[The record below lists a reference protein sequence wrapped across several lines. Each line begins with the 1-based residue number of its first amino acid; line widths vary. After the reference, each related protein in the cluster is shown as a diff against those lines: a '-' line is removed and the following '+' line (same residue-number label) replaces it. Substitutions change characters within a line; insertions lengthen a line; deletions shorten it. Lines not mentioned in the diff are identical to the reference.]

1 MSTPHDDA
9 PPAHEPD
16 CLPPEP
22 CVCAGLRGT
31 DGNPI
36 KDALARL
43 TQEWL
48 DKHVRHEIQA
58 LVKRG
63 NITLEERA
71 ALRCNS
77 WEWEHVYPALTD
89 EALLAAV
96 EHNLTNCA
104 RAPRPCT
111 TYDEALSNI
120 LAPLVVER
128 WKRTIRRDADQP
140 TADTVTTADLDL
152 VDRLDREATPGPWVV
167 RYEREGRGVSQPD
180 HEGSDRFILE
190 EGANGTREDVEF
202 AVRARTLLPRLAR
215 ELRHARDALGILNE
229 TVERQDAEA
238 ARLNIDRAR
247 AIPEHKAAIEDA
259 YASGRREAIEE
270 AARYLRDA
278 TAMQIRAHA
287 LEHESPIAACAS
299 AIEAHE
305 AERARVSK

>member
-1 MSTPHDDA
+1 MT
-9 PPAHEPD
+9 AHEPD

-22 CVCAGLRGT
+22 CACAGLRGT

-202 AVRARTLLPRLAR
+202 AVLARALLPRLAR
-215 ELRHARDALGILNE
+215 ALRAAIGDPESYAYQQGHARGC
-229 TVERQDAEA
+229 
-238 ARLNIDRAR
+238 
-247 AIPEHKAAIEDA
+247 
-259 YASGRREAIEE
+259 REAIEE
-270 AARYLRDA
+270 AARWAEECSGGDYETPARVV
-278 TAMQIRAHA
+278 
-287 LEHESPIAACAS
+287 IAAKIRRLGA
-299 AIEAHE
+299 
-305 AERARVSK
+305 VSK

>member
-202 AVRARTLLPRLAR
+202 AVLARALLPRLAR
-215 ELRHARDALGILNE
+215 SYRFAMGMVDEGRKIVGALNE
-229 TVERQDAEA
+229 RIIALESAER
-238 ARLNIDRAR
+238 
-247 AIPEHKAAIEDA
+247 DA
-259 YASGRREAIEE
+259 YARGRREAIEGGV
-270 AARYLRDA
+270 RFLRTD
-278 TAMQIRAHA
+278 
-287 LEHESPIAACAS
+287 EGSAS
-299 AIEAHE
+299 AADDLEQW
-305 AERARVSK
+305 ERERREERGSK